1 MRFSWKMVFNDFKEH
16 YPDKWRRGTSY
27 ESSDFMSIIVMIPN
41 DGKYKYEY
49 FGKKLTLI
57 EKQLTRNQRKYLKV
71 FEREEAARDIFRL
84 MREKNIS
91 QRKLSQ
97 LSGISRESINRY
109 HSGFMTP
116 KNSTIDILRKAIESY
131 NSVKE

>member
-1 MRFSWKMVFNDFKEH
+1 MRFSWKMVFNDFKKN

-27 ESSDFMSIIVMIPN
+27 ESFDFMTIIVMIPN

-57 EKQLTRNQRKYLKV
+57 EKYLTRNQRKYLKV
-71 FEREEAARDIFRL
+71 FEREEATRDIFRM

-109 HSGFMTP
+109 HSGFMIP

-131 NSVKE
+131 DSVKE